1 MKLFID
7 FDDVLFNAKKFKT
20 DLINIF
26 IKNGV
31 SKLEFENS
39 YYSFRKKD
47 QALGKYY
54 DLKKQISALKKI
66 KRLDHEKLANELAD
80 FTANLESY
88 VFSDVK
94 IFLEKFPKKDLFLV
108 TYGHE
113 KFQKLKIKNSDLKK
127 YFSQIIITKN
137 YKADDIEDV
146 SKKQK
151 FSLDEKIILID
162 DRPDQIEK
170 VKEQNEKVVTFR
182 LRRKEGRYKDLI
194 CKNTDYEIKNLK
206 EALKIIE
213 EINS

>member
-66 KRLDHEKLANELAD
+66 KRLNHEKLANELAD

-94 IFLEKFPKKDLFLV
+94 IFLEKFPKKDLFLI

-137 YKADDIEDV
+137 YKADDIKEV
-146 SKKQK
+146 SEKLEL
-151 FSLDEKIILID
+151 SLEEKIILID
-162 DRPDQIEK
+162 DRPEQIEIAK
-170 VKEQNEKVVTFR
+170 KKNKKIITLR
-182 LRRKEGRYKDLI
+182 LRRKEGRYKNLI

-206 EALKIIE
+206 EALKII
-213 EINS
+213 NNLK

>member
-66 KRLDHEKLANELAD
+66 KRLNHEKLANELAD
-80 FTANLESY
+80 FTA
-88 VFSDVK
+88 
-94 IFLEKFPKKDLFLV
+94 
-108 TYGHE
+108 
-113 KFQKLKIKNSDLKK
+113 
-127 YFSQIIITKN
+127 
-137 YKADDIEDV
+137 
-146 SKKQK
+146 
-151 FSLDEKIILID
+151 
-162 DRPDQIEK
+162 
-170 VKEQNEKVVTFR
+170 
-182 LRRKEGRYKDLI
+182 
-194 CKNTDYEIKNLK
+194 
-206 EALKIIE
+206 
-213 EINS
+213 